1 MKLPNKAH
9 FKFRSLSLATCVL
22 WAGLAACTGL
32 HAQEADATSK
42 QTSPALS
49 ETTLQILEAQAQ
61 ANLESPSIKTPDESR
76 LTGNEPRKME
86 TGGLLKEWFAPLE
99 RKKNSEND
107 QADGETSR
115 KSKRK
120 PFWKWFDP
128 TAPLTKE
135 ELNAK
140 PIDWKGQR
148 IAPQSFGSPQKTD
161 PEGLKLFFIRY
172 K

>member
-9 FKFRSLSLATCVL
+9 FKLRSLSLATCVL

-32 HAQEADATSK
+32 RAQEADATSK
-42 QTSPALS
+42 KTSPALS

-76 LTGNEPRKME
+76 LTDKEPRKME
-86 TGGLLKEWFAPLE
+86 TGGLLKEWFAPFE
-99 RKKNSEND
+99 RRKKSEND
-107 QADGETSR
+107 LADEGTSR

-120 PFWKWFDP
+120 PIWKWFDP
-128 TAPLTKE
+128 TAPLTEE

-140 PIDWKGQR
+140 PVDWKGRR

-161 PEGLKLFFIRY
+161 PEGLKLLFVRY